1 MKFSS
6 DKCARSRGVT
16 LLEMLV
22 VLAILSMSIVL
33 FAPMIVAGMER
44 TRGLRDAESIATA
57 LRTSRADAIAANRAI
72 DFVFDA
78 AGQTYG
84 VEGEKQLALSSG
96 VTMEFTGARELM
108 TPSGAGVIR
117 LHSDGASSGGVV
129 RIVSEHE
136 SDVIEVDWLTGAVRL
151 NRERR
156 Q

>member
-33 FAPMIVAGMER
+33 FAPMIVAGAEKN
-44 TRGLRDAESIATA
+44 RGLRDAESIATA
-57 LRTSRADAIAANRAI
+57 LRASRADAIAANRAI
-72 DFVFDA
+72 DFIFDA
-78 AGQTYG
+78 SERTYG
-84 VEGEKQLALSSG
+84 IEGQKPFALSPG
-96 VTMEFTGARELM
+96 VTLEFTGARELM

-129 RIVSEHE
+129 RIISKHE